1 MSENNY
7 LSKKFPQLG
16 DELNQIDYL
25 IITFSL
31 CISLYPRLAYNALAL
46 KVGEEILYLNYK
58 NKYLRKT
65 RKKVK
70 EGKENSKIKTISFEE
85 YKKELTKDSSFVLI
99 LGDFFMSILQRF
111 PHEIF
116 NRKIK
121 LNSYFTQEPFLL
133 EINQEYLEDVKNN
146 LIINPNTLPML
157 CQPVK

>member
-1 MSENNY
+1 
-7 LSKKFPQLG
+7 
-16 DELNQIDYL
+16 
-25 IITFSL
+25 
-31 CISLYPRLAYNALAL
+31 
-46 KVGEEILYLNYK
+46 
-58 NKYLRKT
+58 
-65 RKKVK
+65 
-70 EGKENSKIKTISFEE
+70 
-85 YKKELTKDSSFVLI
+85 
-99 LGDFFMSILQRF
+99 MSILQRF